1 MGDGQGQGWVLGGR
15 GSGQWGVVEGRA
27 EHGLGMGKGRP
38 GLCVQRGEGHTMSC
52 TVGSRTECVCVC
64 GLSSFL
70 SADPPD
76 PPKLSALLDVDQGH
90 VAVFICTADSSPVA
104 QLALFHGERLL
115 ATSLGPL
122 LPLRGRLR
130 VKATANSLQLE
141 VRDLSLGDS
150 GSYRCEATNV
160 LGSTNTSLFFQVR
173 GECQLSRGVVDP
185 QALGAALA
193 RLWAGSCGFCVEM

>member
-1 MGDGQGQGWVLGGR
+1 MV
-15 GSGQWGVVEGRA
+15 
-27 EHGLGMGKGRP
+27 
-38 GLCVQRGEGHTMSC
+38 
-52 TVGSRTECVCVC
+52 SRTGR

-76 PPKLSALLDVDQGH
+76 PPKLSALLDVGQGH
-90 VAVFICTADSSPVA
+90 VAVFVCTVDSHPVA
-104 QLALFHGERLL
+104 QLALFHEEHLL

-122 LPLRGRLR
+122 LPLHGRLQ

-173 GECQLSRGVVDP
+173 GECPVPRAHVPWGLLWPGFGLCHVD
-185 QALGAALA
+185 LG
-193 RLWAGSCGFCVEM
+193 